1 MSILLIPK
9 IYKYNS
15 ILYTYMSAENM
26 ERSLGL
32 YQTLMISIGAMIGS
46 GIFVLPAIGF
56 LEAGPSV
63 IIAYVLAA
71 GVVFPAALSKAE
83 LGTAMPE
90 SGGDYIYIERALGPL
105 AGTVAGIGAWFLL
118 TFKSAFALVGLGA
131 YLLLLVPLGAT
142 QVTLVGLL
150 FAVLIVVLNISGT
163 ELTGQAQAVIVTI
176 VLAGLV
182 GYVAN
187 TAWIIGT
194 GGVGADVSRLSG
206 IADANPGTAFT
217 AAALVFVS
225 YAGVTKIGSI
235 AEEVKNPDKNLPRG
249 ILGSLGIMTVVYV
262 GVIGSIVVLN
272 APVAFGSE
280 TAHGASLTPMADG
293 AGSLF
298 GGYGVPII
306 SVLAVIALTSMANAG
321 VLSSSRFPL
330 AMSRDDLLP
339 DALSVIDSRFKTP
352 RNSILLTGAILALLI
367 AFVPVIT
374 LAEMASAFIIFVM
387 SLINVALIA
396 FREADIDVYNPAF
409 RSPGYPLV
417 QILGTIAGFG
427 LIAQLGTLAILG
439 AAGITIGGAVI
450 YLLYGH
456 QRTSGA
462 SAIEIAFGRRNKDN
476 NIPGLK
482 SD

>member
-1 MSILLIPK
+1 
-9 IYKYNS
+9 
-15 ILYTYMSAENM
+15 MSADDL

-32 YQTLMISIGAMIGS
+32 YPTLMISIGAMIGS

-63 IIAYVLAA
+63 VIAYVLAA
-71 GVVFPAALSKAE
+71 VVVFPAALSKAE

-105 AGTVAGIGAWFLL
+105 AGTVAGIGAWFSL

-150 FAVLIVVLNISGT
+150 FAALIVALNISGT
-163 ELTGQAQAVIVTI
+163 ELTGQAQAVIVTV
-176 VLAGLV
+176 VLVGLV

-187 TAWIIGT
+187 TAWIVGT
-194 GGVGADVSRLSG
+194 GVAGADASRLSG
-206 IADANPGTAFT
+206 IADTDPGTAFT

-235 AEEVKNPDKNLPRG
+235 AEEVKNPDENLPRG
-249 ILGSLGIMTVVYV
+249 ILGSLGIMAVVYV

-272 APVAFGSE
+272 APAAFGSE
-280 TAHGASLTPMADG
+280 GAHGASLTPMTDG
-293 AGSLF
+293 ADPLF

-321 VLSSSRFPL
+321 MLSSSRFPL
-330 AMSRDDLLP
+330 AMSRDGLLP
-339 DALSVIDSRFKTP
+339 GALGVIDSRFKTP
-352 RNSILLTGAILALLI
+352 RNSILLTGVILVLLI

-374 LAEMASAFIIFVM
+374 LAEMASAFIIFVL
-387 SLINVALIA
+387 SLINIALVA
-396 FREADIDVYNPAF
+396 FREADIDSYNPAF
-409 RSPGYPLV
+409 RSPGYPVV
-417 QILGTIAGFG
+417 QILGSIAGFG
-427 LIAQLGTLAILG
+427 LIARLGTLPILG
-439 AAGITIGGAVI
+439 ATGITIGGAVV
-450 YLLYGH
+450 YLLYGRR
-456 QRTSGA
+456 QTTST
-462 SAIEIAFGRRNKDN
+462 SAIDVALSRREEN
-476 NIPGLK
+476 NEVPIIK
-482 SD
+482 ND